1 MKYWGWLLAKMA
13 GIAGFAWG
21 TNRMIDELLRVPK
34 ETLVY
39 GQKPIAYLAGLLL
52 TAFWFLAVCGLC
64 WAALVDQRYRCR
76 TCATRLRMPVATGSW
91 GRATLFGRPMMEY
104 ICPYG
109 HGTMNIAQLQISGRE
124 TPKWDEHEDMWKELE
139 SMGSSRD

>member
-1 MKYWGWLLAKMA
+1 MKYWGLLLAKVVV
-13 GIAGFAWG
+13 IAGFAWG
-21 TNRMIDELLRVPK
+21 ANWLVDELLRVPP
-34 ETLVY
+34 ETLVN
-39 GQKPIAYLAGLLL
+39 GRKPVAGLAGMFL
-52 TAFWFLAVCGLC
+52 TAIWFLSVCGLC
-64 WAALVDQRYRCR
+64 WAAIVDQRYRCR

-104 ICPYG
+104 ICPFG

-124 TPKWDEHEDMWKELE
+124 TPEWDEHGDMWKELE